1 MWASPR
7 TEFAMSDKDVD
18 KIDANN
24 FGHNDNSVFLNQ
36 AATAQA
42 EKPAPWIWFGLGGLL
57 LLALLV
63 IFVLPSIVSEYELPL
78 ERRVDSVDISVAETV
93 ANTTSAISPFEEAQ
107 RALQR
112 KEAQDVLAELL
123 KYQTELDALDVV
135 VWGEQ
140 EYLASLE
147 QASIGDEYYR
157 TQDFLLARE
166 FYETGRVGLSSL
178 IDSVSSVL
186 EQTLIEAEQALIE
199 LNSAEALTK
208 YTLALLLD
216 PGNQLAQ
223 IGEQRALTLD
233 DVSALL
239 KEADDLVEDG
249 ELHQALANYREV
261 LNMDSYNEVAA
272 EEITAVS
279 LLITENEF
287 AQIMSSGYVL
297 LQAGEPEEA
306 VVEFQRASRLGIK
319 LDEAQ
324 AAINQTENEIANT
337 EINRLSG
344 LVTAAQ
350 QNEQWQDAVEQYDNV
365 LAIDSNLLFAIN
377 GRDYADKRARL
388 DRLLVEAV
396 GNPERFSEDEV
407 FEEARIS
414 YFIGRDIENPGPRLK
429 GQLDDLEAFL
439 EYSLVPIDISF
450 RSDNET
456 EVTLLRIEDMGMF
469 QQTSLSL
476 KPGRYVA
483 IGKRS
488 GFREVREEFTV
499 GFGLTPETVI
509 VQCDEPIAS
518 SSRR

>member
-1 MWASPR
+1 
-7 TEFAMSDKDVD
+7 MSDKDVD
-18 KIDANN
+18 KIDAVN
-24 FGHNDNSVFLNQ
+24 FDHNENSVFLNQ
-36 AATAQA
+36 AATEQV

-57 LLALLV
+57 LLALSV
-63 IFVLPSIVSEYELPL
+63 VFVLPAIVSEYELPF
-78 ERRVDSVDISVAETV
+78 ERRADLLDTPVAQTV
-93 ANTTSAISPFEEAQ
+93 ANTASTISPFEESQ

-112 KEAQDVLAELL
+112 KEAQDVLAEFLT
-123 KYQTELDALDVV
+123 YQSELAVLDVA
-135 VWGEQ
+135 VWGQQGYE
-140 EYLASLE
+140 ASLE

-157 TQDFLLARE
+157 AQDFILARE
-166 FYETGRVGLSSL
+166 FYENGRVGLRNL

-186 EQTLIEAEQALIE
+186 GQTLSEAAQALSE
-199 LNSAEALTK
+199 LDSEEALSK

-216 PGNQLAQ
+216 PQSQLAQ

-239 KEADDLVEDG
+239 READDLVEDG
-249 ELHQALANYREV
+249 ELQQALANYREV
-261 LNMDSYNEVAA
+261 LDLDSYNEVAPGEVA
-272 EEITAVS
+272 AVS

-287 AQIMSSGYVL
+287 SQIMSSGYLL
-297 LQAGEPEEA
+297 LQAGEQEQA
-306 VVEFQRASRLGIK
+306 IAAFHRASRLGIK
-319 LDEAQ
+319 QDEAQ

-344 LVTAAQ
+344 LVTTAQ
-350 QNEQWQDAVEQYDNV
+350 QNEQWQEAVDQYDNV

-396 GNPERFSEDEV
+396 DNPERFSDDEV
-407 FEEARIS
+407 FEETRIS
-414 YFIGRDIENPGPRLK
+414 YFIGRDIENPGPRLTE
-429 GQLDDLEAFL
+429 QLDELEAFL

-456 EVTLLRIEDMGMF
+456 EVTLLRIEDLGMF
-469 QQTSLSL
+469 EQTSLSL

-488 GFREVREEFTV
+488 GYREVREEFTV
-499 GFGLTPETVI
+499 GFGLTPESVV

>member
-1 MWASPR
+1 M
-7 TEFAMSDKDVD
+7 TDKDVD
-18 KIDANN
+18 KIDPIN
-24 FGHNDNSVFLNQ
+24 FDHNDNSVFLNQ
-36 AATAQA
+36 AATAQV

-57 LLALLV
+57 LLALIV

-78 ERRVDSVDISVAETV
+78 ERRVGSVDIPVAETV
-93 ANTTSAISPFEEAQ
+93 ANTTSAISPFEESQ

-123 KYQTELDALDVV
+123 AYQAELDALDVA
-135 VWGEQ
+135 VWGQ
-140 EYLASLE
+140 QDYAASLE

-157 TQDFLLARE
+157 RQDFVLARE
-166 FYETGRVGLSSL
+166 SYEIGSVGLSRL

-186 EQTLIEAEQALIE
+186 VQTLIEAEQALIE
-199 LNSAEALTK
+199 LDSAEALIK

-216 PGNQLAQ
+216 PGNELAL

-233 DVSALL
+233 EVSALL
-239 KEADDLVEDG
+239 KEADDLVKDG
-249 ELHQALANYREV
+249 ELQQALANYREV
-261 LNMDSYNEVAA
+261 LNLDGYNEVAA
-272 EEITAVS
+272 GEVAAVS

-306 VVEFQRASRLGIK
+306 VAAFQRASRLGIK
-319 LDEAQ
+319 QDEAQ

-344 LVTAAQ
+344 LITTAL
-350 QNEQWQDAVEQYDNV
+350 QNEQWQDVVEQYDNV

-396 GNPERFSEDEV
+396 DNPERFSEDEV
-407 FEEARIS
+407 FEETRIS
-414 YFIGRDIENPGPRLK
+414 YFIGRDIESPGPRLTE
-429 GQLDDLEAFL
+429 QLDELEAFL

-456 EVTLLRIEDMGMF
+456 QVTLLRIEDMGMF
-469 QQTSLSL
+469 EQTSLSL

-488 GFREVREEFTV
+488 GYREVREEFTV

>member
-1 MWASPR
+1 M
-7 TEFAMSDKDVD
+7 TDKDVD
-18 KIDANN
+18 KIDAIN
-24 FGHNDNSVFLNQ
+24 FDHNDNSVFLNQ
-36 AATAQA
+36 AATAQV

-57 LLALLV
+57 LLALIV

-78 ERRVDSVDISVAETV
+78 ERRVGLVDIPVAETV
-93 ANTTSAISPFEEAQ
+93 ANTTSAISPFEESQ

-123 KYQTELDALDVV
+123 AYQAELDALDVA
-135 VWGEQ
+135 VWGQ
-140 EYLASLE
+140 QDYAASLE

-157 TQDFLLARE
+157 RQDFVLARE
-166 FYETGRVGLSSL
+166 SYEIGRVGLSSL

-186 EQTLIEAEQALIE
+186 AQTLIEAEQALIE
-199 LNSAEALTK
+199 LDSAEALIK

-216 PGNQLAQ
+216 PGNELAQ

-233 DVSALL
+233 EVSALL

-249 ELHQALANYREV
+249 ELQQALANYREV
-261 LNMDSYNEVAA
+261 LNLDGYNEVAA
-272 EEITAVS
+272 GEVAAVS

-306 VVEFQRASRLGIK
+306 VAAFQRASRLGIK
-319 LDEAQ
+319 QDEAQ

-344 LVTAAQ
+344 LITTAL

-396 GNPERFSEDEV
+396 DNPERFSEDEV
-407 FEEARIS
+407 FEETRIS
-414 YFIGRDIENPGPRLK
+414 YFIGRDIESPGPRLTE
-429 GQLDDLEAFL
+429 QLDELEAFL

-456 EVTLLRIEDMGMF
+456 QVTLLRIEDMGMF
-469 QQTSLSL
+469 EQTSLSL

-488 GFREVREEFTV
+488 GYREVREEFTV
-499 GFGLTPETVI
+499 GFGLTPEAVI

>member
-1 MWASPR
+1 M
-7 TEFAMSDKDVD
+7 TDKDVD
-18 KIDANN
+18 KIDPIN
-24 FGHNDNSVFLNQ
+24 FDHNDNSVFLNQ
-36 AATAQA
+36 AATAQV

-57 LLALLV
+57 LLALIV

-78 ERRVDSVDISVAETV
+78 ERRVGLVDIPVAETV
-93 ANTTSAISPFEEAQ
+93 ANTTSAISPFEESQ

-123 KYQTELDALDVV
+123 AYQAELDALDVA
-135 VWGEQ
+135 VWGQ
-140 EYLASLE
+140 QDYAASLE

-157 TQDFLLARE
+157 RQDFVLARE
-166 FYETGRVGLSSL
+166 SYEIGSVGLSRL

-186 EQTLIEAEQALIE
+186 AQTLIEAEQALIE
-199 LNSAEALTK
+199 LDSAEALIK

-216 PGNQLAQ
+216 PGNELAQ

-233 DVSALL
+233 EVSALL

-249 ELHQALANYREV
+249 ELQQALANYREV
-261 LNMDSYNEVAA
+261 LNLDGYNEVAA
-272 EEITAVS
+272 GEVAAVS

-306 VVEFQRASRLGIK
+306 VAAFQRASRLGIK
-319 LDEAQ
+319 QDEAQ

-344 LVTAAQ
+344 LITTAL

-396 GNPERFSEDEV
+396 DNPERFSEDEV
-407 FEEARIS
+407 FEETRIS
-414 YFIGRDIENPGPRLK
+414 YFIGRDIESPGPRLTE
-429 GQLDDLEAFL
+429 QLDELEAFL

-456 EVTLLRIEDMGMF
+456 QVTLLRIEDMGMF
-469 QQTSLSL
+469 EQTSLSL

-488 GFREVREEFTV
+488 GYREVREEFTV
-499 GFGLTPETVI
+499 GFGLTPEAVI

>member
-1 MWASPR
+1 
-7 TEFAMSDKDVD
+7 MSDKDVD
-18 KIDANN
+18 KIEAVN
-24 FGHNDNSVFLNQ
+24 FDHNDNSVFLNQ
-36 AATAQA
+36 VATVQV
-42 EKPAPWIWFGLGGLL
+42 ENPAPWIWFGLGGLL

-78 ERRVDSVDISVAETV
+78 ERRVNSIDIPAAETV
-93 ANTTSAISPFEEAQ
+93 ASTTRAISPFEEAQ

-123 KYQTELDALDVV
+123 TYQTELDALDVA
-135 VWGEQ
+135 VWGQ
-140 EYLASLE
+140 QDYATSLE

-157 TQDFLLARE
+157 TQDFVLARE
-166 FYETGRVGLSSL
+166 SYETGRVGLSSL

-186 EQTLIEAEQALIE
+186 EQALIEAEQALIE
-199 LNSAEALTK
+199 LDSAEALTK

-216 PGNQLAQ
+216 PENQLAQ

-239 KEADDLVEDG
+239 KEAGDLVEDG
-249 ELHQALANYREV
+249 ELQQALANYREV
-261 LNMDSYNEVAA
+261 LDLDSYNEVAGQ
-272 EEITAVS
+272 EIATVS
-279 LLITENEF
+279 LLITESEF

-297 LQAGEPEEA
+297 LQAGEPEQA
-306 VVEFQRASRLGIK
+306 VAAFQRASRLGIRQ
-319 LDEAQ
+319 DEAQ
-324 AAINQTENEIANT
+324 AAISQTENEIANT

-344 LVTAAQ
+344 LVTTAQ
-350 QNEQWQDAVEQYDNV
+350 QNEQWQEAVDQYDNV

-396 GNPERFSEDEV
+396 DNPERFSEDEV
-407 FEEARIS
+407 FEETRIS
-414 YFIGRDIENPGPRLK
+414 YFIGRDIENPGHRLTE
-429 GQLDDLEAFL
+429 QLDELEAFL

-469 QQTSLSL
+469 EQASLSL

-483 IGKRS
+483 TGKRS
-488 GFREVREEFTV
+488 GYREVREEFTV

-509 VQCDEPIAS
+509 VQCDEPIVS

>member
-1 MWASPR
+1 
-7 TEFAMSDKDVD
+7 MSDKDVD
-18 KIDANN
+18 KIEAVN
-24 FGHNDNSVFLNQ
+24 FDHNDNSVFLNQ
-36 AATAQA
+36 VAAVQV

-78 ERRVDSVDISVAETV
+78 ERRVNSIDIPAAETV
-93 ANTTSAISPFEEAQ
+93 ASTTRAISPFEEAQ

-123 KYQTELDALDVV
+123 TYQTELDALDVA
-135 VWGEQ
+135 VWGQ
-140 EYLASLE
+140 QDYATSLE

-157 TQDFLLARE
+157 TQDFVLARE
-166 FYETGRVGLSSL
+166 SYETGRVGLSSL

-186 EQTLIEAEQALIE
+186 EQALIEAEQALIE
-199 LNSAEALTK
+199 LDSAEALTK

-216 PGNQLAQ
+216 PENQLAQ

-239 KEADDLVEDG
+239 KEAGDLVEDG
-249 ELHQALANYREV
+249 ELQQALANYREV
-261 LNMDSYNEVAA
+261 LDLDSYNEVAGQ
-272 EEITAVS
+272 EIATVS
-279 LLITENEF
+279 LLITESEF

-297 LQAGEPEEA
+297 LQAGEPEQA
-306 VVEFQRASRLGIK
+306 VAAFQRASRLGIRQ
-319 LDEAQ
+319 DEAQ
-324 AAINQTENEIANT
+324 AAISQTENEIANT

-344 LVTAAQ
+344 LVTTAQ
-350 QNEQWQDAVEQYDNV
+350 QNEQWQEAVDQYDNV

-396 GNPERFSEDEV
+396 DNPERFSEDEV
-407 FEEARIS
+407 FEETRIS
-414 YFIGRDIENPGPRLK
+414 YFIGRDIENPGHRLTE
-429 GQLDDLEAFL
+429 QLDELEAFL

-456 EVTLLRIEDMGMF
+456 EVTLLRIEDMGIF
-469 QQTSLSL
+469 EQASLSL

-483 IGKRS
+483 TGKRS
-488 GFREVREEFTV
+488 GYREVREEFTV

-509 VQCDEPIAS
+509 VQCDEPIVS